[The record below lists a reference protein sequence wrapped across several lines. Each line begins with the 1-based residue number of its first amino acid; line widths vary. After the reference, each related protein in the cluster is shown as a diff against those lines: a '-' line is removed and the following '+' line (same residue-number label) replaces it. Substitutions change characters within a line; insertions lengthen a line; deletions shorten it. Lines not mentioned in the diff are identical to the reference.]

1 MKKFKSGFCKNLT
14 SIFISVL
21 MLCSIAL
28 VTASAYASDP
38 VASVTG
44 NSFSNLYYSIEAAW
58 EDARVNPGCT
68 VSLLKNVTAV
78 SDLELNFDNLDFT
91 VDLNGKTLGMAGNS
105 INVNAGNLTIMNNSS
120 NGVGKVTGSTTPI
133 NVNGGEL
140 TINSGLFA
148 CTNGNNNSFVL
159 KTTAGTVNIEGGIF
173 TDMISFVGTD
183 VNINGGDFLKHIDY
197 NCSDMTLSVTDGNF
211 TAGLAAYNGT
221 VYISGGD
228 FEFLTAYSTRS
239 VNLSGGRFQ
248 GLGSYGAG
256 YLNRWL
262 SPGYA
267 YYNSNGEQVELATA
281 FARDCNVSVEPIK

>member
-1 MKKFKSGFCKNLT
+1 MKKFKSGFCKSLI

-21 MLCSIAL
+21 MLCSVAL
-28 VTASAYASDP
+28 VTASAYAADP

-44 NSFSNLYYSIEAAW
+44 DSFSNLYYSIEAAW

-68 VSLLKNVTAV
+68 ISLLKNVTAV

-105 INVNAGNLTIMNNSS
+105 ITVNTGNLTIMNNPSS
-120 NGVGKVTGSTTPI
+120 GVGKVTGSTTPI

-148 CTNGNNNSFVL
+148 CTNGNNNSVVL
-159 KTTAGTVNIEGGIF
+159 NTTGGTVNINDGIF
-173 TDMISFVGTD
+173 TDRINFLGTD
-183 VNINGGDFLKHIDY
+183 VNINGGDFFKNVGY
-197 NCSDMTLSVTDGNF
+197 NCTDMTLVVSDGNF

-228 FEFLTAYSTRS
+228 FEFLSAYSTES
-239 VNLSGGRFQ
+239 LNLSGGRFQ
-248 GLGSYGAG
+248 GMGSYGAG
-256 YLNRWL
+256 YFNSWL

-267 YYNSNGEQVELATA
+267 YYNSNGEQVSLDTG
-281 FARDCNVSVEPIK
+281 FARDCNVTVEPIK